1 MGAYVQC
8 LTLVEYITHMLSGE
22 VCILYFRLNSYPAEF
37 EIKIMYNSVIMTATD
52 WAQFILALLSI
63 GAIIVGA
70 IRWYIKVQVK
80 PIVEAVEDIRAE
92 TKTNGGTSMRDEIKS
107 IKLEQENA
115 REKRKATSD
124 KLDHMYDVLLDFVS
138 RSK

>member
-1 MGAYVQC
+1 
-8 LTLVEYITHMLSGE
+8 
-22 VCILYFRLNSYPAEF
+22 
-37 EIKIMYNSVIMTATD
+37 MYNSVIMTATD

-70 IRWYIKVQVK
+70 IRWYIKVQIK
-80 PIVEAVEDIRAE
+80 PIAEAVDDIRAE

-107 IKLEQENA
+107 IKLEQESA

-124 KLDHMYDVLLDFVS
+124 KLDHMYEILLEYVT
-138 RSK
+138 KNK

>member
-1 MGAYVQC
+1 
-8 LTLVEYITHMLSGE
+8 
-22 VCILYFRLNSYPAEF
+22 
-37 EIKIMYNSVIMTATD
+37 MTATD
-52 WAQFILALLSI
+52 WAQFILTMLSI

-70 IRWYIKVQVK
+70 IRWYIKVQIK
-80 PIVEAVEDIRAE
+80 PIAEAVEDIRAE

-107 IKLEQENA
+107 IKLEQEDA
-115 REKRKATSD
+115 KVLRKATSD

>member
-1 MGAYVQC
+1 
-8 LTLVEYITHMLSGE
+8 
-22 VCILYFRLNSYPAEF
+22 
-37 EIKIMYNSVIMTATD
+37 MTTTD

-63 GAIIVGA
+63 GTIVVSS
-70 IRWYIKVQVK
+70 IRWYIKVQIK
-80 PIVEAVEDIRAE
+80 PIHEAVCEIRAE
-92 TKTNGGTSMRDEIKS
+92 TKTNGGTSMRDEIKQ

-124 KLDHMYDVLLDFVS
+124 KLDHMYDVLLDYVA

>member
-1 MGAYVQC
+1 M
-8 LTLVEYITHMLSGE
+8 LEYFTHMLSGGGLY
-22 VCILYFRLNSYPAEF
+22 ILFFGLTRIPPKF

-63 GAIIVGA
+63 GAIIIGA
-70 IRWYIKVQVK
+70 IRWYIKIQVK
-80 PIVEAVEDIRAE
+80 PIIDAVEDIRAE

>member
-1 MGAYVQC
+1 
-8 LTLVEYITHMLSGE
+8 
-22 VCILYFRLNSYPAEF
+22 
-37 EIKIMYNSVIMTATD
+37 MYNSVIMTATD

-70 IRWYIKVQVK
+70 IRWYIKIQIK
-80 PIVEAVEDIRAE
+80 PIAEAVEDIRAE

-107 IKLEQENA
+107 IKLEQEDA
-115 REKRKATSD
+115 KVLRKATSD